1 MTDDLATVLRLV
13 AEGHLSPEEAAPI
26 VEALSGGGRARQAAA
41 PDAAASHAAEEGGI
55 HVHAPDQARHVRVRV
70 TERGRMVVNLRVPLA
85 FAEMALRMVPGLG
98 AGQSDRIRA
107 AIEAGTLG
115 AILDVE
121 DPDGDGV
128 LITLE

>member
-1 MTDDLATVLRLV
+1 VTDKLATVLRLV

-26 VEALSGGGRARQAAA
+26 IDALGGGGRVRQAAS
-41 PDAAASHAAEEGGI
+41 PDAAASHAGEHGGV

-70 TERGRMVVNLRVPLA
+70 TERGRTVVNLRVPLA
-85 FAEMALRMVPGLG
+85 FAEMALKAVPGLG

-107 AIEAGTLG
+107 AIESGSLG
-115 AILDVE
+115 PILDVE
-121 DPDGDGV
+121 DPVGDGV